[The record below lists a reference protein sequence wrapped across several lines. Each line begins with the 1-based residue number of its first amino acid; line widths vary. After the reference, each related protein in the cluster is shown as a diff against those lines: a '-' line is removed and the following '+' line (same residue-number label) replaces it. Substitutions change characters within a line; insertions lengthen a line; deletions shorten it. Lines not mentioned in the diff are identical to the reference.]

1 MILIPAYEPDGT
13 LVKLV
18 DELLEMMRSTNQNVP
33 LLVINDGS
41 RREVALQVFADLEAR
56 GIEVVTHP
64 VNKGKGGA
72 LKTGIAIARD
82 RGMPYVLTADADG
95 QHLPVDILRVM
106 AAGVETGN
114 SVILGRRVFDEST
127 PLRSK
132 FGNELTIRVFHLVHG
147 KRVNDTQTGLRF
159 IPACFYE
166 DLLAITK
173 DKYDFELAALI
184 IFARRNRLQEVVIQ
198 TVYEPGNPSSH
209 FRKLQDSAKIYA
221 VLLRGGMV
229 SLFLALMDFLTF
241 QLVDSISGST
251 TLSVV
256 VARTVGTL
264 GYFYLARNFIYK
276 VGGNTLS
283 TFMKYLV
290 LVLLNISILVP
301 LIDLAKEQF
310 EMPKVLTYIAGTLG
324 LFFFNFFVQRAFIF
338 KKVAPAPDVAS
349 TATPVPPSVE
359 TSR

>member
-1 MILIPAYEPDGT
+1 MIPAYEPDET

-18 DELLEMMRSTNQNVP
+18 DELLEMMHSLHKHVP
-33 LLVINDGS
+33 LLIINDGS
-41 RREVALQVFADLEAR
+41 RRAVALQVFADLEAR

-64 VNKGKGGA
+64 VNRGKGGA

-82 RGMPYVLTADADG
+82 RAMPYVLTADADG

-106 AAGVETGN
+106 AAGIETEG

-159 IPACFYE
+159 IPADFYG
-166 DLLAITK
+166 DLLEITK

-241 QLVDSISGST
+241 HLVDSLTGST

-264 GYFYLARNFIYK
+264 GYFYLARSFIYK

-283 TFMKYLV
+283 TFMKYLL

-301 LIDLAKEQF
+301 LINLAKEQF
-310 EMPKVLTYIAGTLG
+310 EMPKVLTYIVGTLC
-324 LFFFNFFVQRAFIF
+324 LFFFNFFLQRTFIF
-338 KKVAPAPDVAS
+338 KEAAAASTVAPVVAS
-349 TATPVPPSVE
+349 VPPSAE
-359 TSR
+359 NPR

>member
-18 DELLEMMRSTNQNVP
+18 NELTEMMRATQQSVP
-33 LLVINDGS
+33 LLIINDGS
-41 RREVALQVFADLEAR
+41 RREGALQVFADLEAL
-56 GIEVVTHP
+56 GVEVVTHP
-64 VNKGKGGA
+64 ENKGKGGA

-82 RGMPYVLTADADG
+82 RGMPFVVTADADG

-106 AAGVETGN
+106 AAGIEADD
-114 SVILGRRVFDEST
+114 SVILGRRVFDKTT

-132 FGNELTIRVFHLVHG
+132 FGNELTIRIFHLVHG

-159 IPACFYE
+159 IPPALYE
-166 DLLAITK
+166 DLLGIPK

-184 IFARRNRLQEVVIQ
+184 LFARRNKLQEVVIQ

-221 VLLRGGMV
+221 VLLRGGMA
-229 SLFLALMDFLTF
+229 SLLLALMDFLTF
-241 QLVDSISGST
+241 HLVDSLTGST
-251 TLSVV
+251 LLSVV

-264 GYFYLARNFIYK
+264 GYFYLARSFIYK
-276 VGGNTLS
+276 VGGDTIR
-283 TFMKYLV
+283 TFIKYLL
-290 LVLLNISILVP
+290 LVLLNISILAP

-310 EMPKVLTYIAGTLG
+310 EMPKVLTYIVGTLS
-324 LFFFNFFVQRAFIF
+324 LFFFNFFVQKAVIF
-338 KKVAPAPDVAS
+338 KPATAGTSVTPELPSTQAP
-349 TATPVPPSVE
+349 
-359 TSR
+359 R

>member
-1 MILIPAYEPDGT
+1 MILIPAYEPDET

-18 DELLEMMRSTNQNVP
+18 DELLALMQGAEKSVP
-33 LLVINDGS
+33 LLIINDGS

-56 GIEVVTHP
+56 GIEVITHA

-72 LKTGIAIARD
+72 LKTGLAIARD

-95 QHLPVDILRVM
+95 QHLPEDILRVL
-106 AAGVETGN
+106 AAGN
-114 SVILGRRVFDEST
+114 QAHDSVILGRRVFDEST

-147 KRVNDTQTGLRF
+147 KRVNDTQTGLRY
-159 IPACFYE
+159 IPAGFYE

-184 IFARRNRLQEVVIQ
+184 IFARRNKLQEVVIQ

-221 VLLRGGMV
+221 VLLRGGIV

-241 QLVDSISGST
+241 HLADVLTGST
-251 TLSVV
+251 TASVV
-256 VARTVGTL
+256 LARTVGTI
-264 GYFYLARNFIYK
+264 GYFYLARSFIYK
-276 VGGNTLS
+276 VGGDTVS
-283 TFMKYLV
+283 TFTKYLL
-290 LVLLNISILVP
+290 LVLLNISMLVP

-310 EMPKVLTYIAGTLG
+310 DMPKVLTYILGTLA
-324 LFFFNFFVQRAFIF
+324 LFFFNFFVQKAFIF
-338 KKVAPAPDVAS
+338 KEAGAAPTLAS
-349 TATPVPPSVE
+349 TAIPAATIAE
-359 TSR
+359 RAE

>member
-1 MILIPAYEPDGT
+1 MILIPAYEPDET

-18 DELLEMMRSTNQNVP
+18 DELQEMMRSSNKHVP
-33 LLVINDGS
+33 LLIINDGS
-41 RREVALQVFADLEAR
+41 RREVALQVFADLETR

-82 RGMPYVLTADADG
+82 RGMPFVLTADADG

-106 AAGVETGN
+106 AAGIETN
-114 SVILGRRVFDEST
+114 DSVVLGRRVFDQST

-132 FGNELTIRVFHLVHG
+132 FGNELTIRVFHVVHG

-159 IPACFYE
+159 IPAGFYE
-166 DLLAITK
+166 DLLAIPK

-184 IFARRNRLQEVVIQ
+184 IFARRDRLQEVVIQ

-221 VLLRGGMV
+221 VLLRGVMV

-241 QLVDSISGST
+241 HLVDSITGST

-256 VARTVGTL
+256 VARSVGTL
-264 GYFYLARNFIYK
+264 GYFYLARSFIYK
-276 VGGNTLS
+276 VGGNTVS
-283 TFMKYLV
+283 TFIKYLL

-301 LIDLAKEQF
+301 LIDLAKEQL
-310 EMPKVLTYIAGTLG
+310 EMPKVLTYMLGTLG
-324 LFFFNFFVQRAFIF
+324 LFFFNFILQKTFIF
-338 KKVAPAPDVAS
+338 KEAAAVS
-349 TATPVPPSVE
+349 TASPVVVAAPHSAETP
-359 TSR
+359 R

>member
-283 TFMKYLV
+283 TFMKYLI

>member
-18 DELLEMMRSTNQNVP
+18 DELLEIMRDSDQAVP
-33 LLVINDGS
+33 LLIVNDGS
-41 RREVALQVFADLEAR
+41 RREVALEVFATLAKR
-56 GIEVVTHP
+56 GVEVVTHP
-64 VNKGKGGA
+64 ENKGKGGA
-72 LKTGIAIARD
+72 LKTGLAIARD
-82 RGMPYVLTADADG
+82 RGIPFVVTADADG
-95 QHLPVDILRVM
+95 QHLPVDIMRVM
-106 AAGVETGN
+106 SAGLATGD
-114 SVILGRRVFDEST
+114 SVVLGCRVFDETT

-159 IPACFYE
+159 IPAAFYE
-166 DLLAITK
+166 DLLAIPK

-184 IFARRNRLQEVVIQ
+184 LFARKNKLREIVIQ
-198 TVYEPGNPSSH
+198 TIYEPGNPSSH

-241 QLVDSISGST
+241 HLVDLLSGST
-251 TLSVV
+251 MASVI

-264 GYFYLARNFIYK
+264 GYFYLARSFIYK
-276 VGGNTLS
+276 VGGNTVS
-283 TFMKYLV
+283 TFIKYLL

-301 LIDLAKEQF
+301 LVDFAKEQF
-310 EMPKVLTYIAGTLG
+310 EMPKVATYILGTLG
-324 LFFFNFFVQRAFIF
+324 LFLFNFFVQKAFIF
-338 KKVAPAPDVAS
+338 KEPADDESELVVAPPKH
-349 TATPVPPSVE
+349 
-359 TSR
+359 